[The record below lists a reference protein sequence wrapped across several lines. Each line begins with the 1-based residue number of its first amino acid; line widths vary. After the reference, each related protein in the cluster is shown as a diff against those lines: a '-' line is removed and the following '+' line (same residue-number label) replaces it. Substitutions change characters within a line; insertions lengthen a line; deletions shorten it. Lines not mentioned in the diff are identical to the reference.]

1 MCLLSDWICFV
12 DADEDLSNVDRSAK
26 DKDLVQRLEA
36 ILIHWTRQIK
46 EVISNQQ
53 SSHSVDNDGPLEEIK
68 FWSSRTVDLSGI
80 RQQLERPGVKSIV
93 NVLKAAGS
101 SYLDFFATLSDDI
114 QKGSAEA
121 NENLKFLSTLQESCV
136 NLASAVPKDIPAILK
151 DVLMRIRMIWSVSAF
166 YSKVEPLSGLLRK
179 VSNQIIVQCSS
190 QINLNEIF
198 DGDVEQSMAN
208 LHESIQCGVAWKKI
222 FEQTKRAVEMNSRS
236 KWDFD
241 PSSIFA
247 QIDAF
252 VQRCRDL
259 LEVCEGQILFA
270 RKSSK
275 LPRGQKAP
283 LPAFGGTRGPDIE
296 KSLYEIEDAFV
307 KYIGRFRAL
316 DYNIMDVKAT
326 KWHDDFGFFMSG
338 VKDLEVMLTNVVASA
353 FDSVS
358 TLQSAVELLQA
369 FYHLSKRPS
378 MKNVIEKQA
387 SHVFEMFKA
396 EYAFLLFS

>member
-1 MCLLSDWICFV
+1 
-12 DADEDLSNVDRSAK
+12 
-26 DKDLVQRLEA
+26 
-36 ILIHWTRQIK
+36 
-46 EVISNQQ
+46 
-53 SSHSVDNDGPLEEIK
+53 
-68 FWSSRTVDLSGI
+68 
-80 RQQLERPGVKSIV
+80 
-93 NVLKAAGS
+93 
-101 SYLDFFATLSDDI
+101 
-114 QKGSAEA
+114 
-121 NENLKFLSTLQESCV
+121 
-136 NLASAVPKDIPAILK
+136 
-151 DVLMRIRMIWSVSAF
+151 
-166 YSKVEPLSGLLRK
+166 
-179 VSNQIIVQCSS
+179 
-190 QINLNEIF
+190 
-198 DGDVEQSMAN
+198 
-208 LHESIQCGVAWKKI
+208 
-222 FEQTKRAVEMNSRS
+222 
-236 KWDFD
+236 
-241 PSSIFA
+241 
-247 QIDAF
+247 
-252 VQRCRDL
+252 L

-396 EYAFLLFS
+396 EYVLSLFSIIHTVHFTCYVSRSGWRWFRRITCVIDSANIPRSRRRTRAWLELLCGLEDCFSASFVK